1 MPQHETPVS
10 RPIVTRRLL
19 IGAGLAAPALLA
31 ARPALAVSAGSAT
44 PDPRL
49 LKQAREAFNR
59 HGARITHRSVIA
71 IADYSL
77 HSAQPRF
84 FLYAPDSG
92 QVTAL
97 RVAHGRGSDPG
108 HTGFLQRFS
117 ARPGSAASSEGAYLA
132 GPTYVGGH
140 GRSRRLIGLDPE
152 NETAMARAIVI
163 HGAWYCEPGVVQ
175 QTGKLGRSEGCFAF
189 SQSDV
194 ELVLARLPEGSLLY
208 SGRA

>member
-1 MPQHETPVS
+1 
-10 RPIVTRRLL
+10 
-19 IGAGLAAPALLA
+19 LAAPPPA
-31 ARPALAVSAGSAT
+31 APH
-44 PDPRL
+44 PRL
-49 LKQAREAFNR
+49 LEQARAAFDR
-59 HGARITHRSVIA
+59 HAARLPHKDVVA

-77 HSAQPRF
+77 HSAAPRF
-84 FLYAPDSG
+84 FLFAPGSN

-97 RVAHGRGSDPG
+97 RVAHGRGSDPA
-108 HTGFLQRFS
+108 HTGFLRQFS
-117 ARPGSAASSEGAYLA
+117 ARPGSAASSAGAYLT
-132 GPTYVGGH
+132 GPTYVGQH

-163 HGAWYCEPGVVQ
+163 HGAWYCEPAVLQ

-189 SQSDV
+189 SGADV